1 MEAFCASLGNFEMM
15 GSLAVAVAAM
25 GIGATTKGTFGA
37 LSLRLSTIWPFVVV
51 VVANAVV

>member
-1 MEAFCASLGNFEMM
+1 MEAFCASLGNCEMM
-15 GSLAVAVAAM
+15 GSLAVAVATM

-37 LSLRLSTIWPFVVV
+37 LSSRLSTIWPLVVV